1 MPDRLI
7 DFYQQVIVE
16 ISARGS
22 RPGYIMG
29 LSLLVFF
36 VLLMN
41 ISQQAQSGSPNKYL
55 LLFLITLTS
64 FMNPFMGAAVN
75 IALPD
80 IAAELGLNA
89 IMMGWVTMAFLLASV
104 AVLLPV
110 GKIADITGRK
120 KIFIIGNIIVTIAS
134 AFCALAPTA
143 GLLIAA
149 RLLQGFGGAM
159 MFGTGTAMVT
169 SAFPPN
175 QRGRALGINVSAVY
189 LGLTLAPLLGG
200 FLTDLL
206 GWRSI
211 FWLNVPFGLF
221 VIPATL
227 YAIKT
232 EWHDARGESF
242 DYRGSIVYM
251 LSISMLMYGFSKL
264 PDITAIILTI
274 AGLAGIILFI
284 SMELK
289 IDLPIMD
296 MRLFTKNK
304 TFAYSNLAALINYAA
319 TYAVTFLLSLYLQYI
334 RGMKP
339 SDAGMLL
346 VMQPI
351 LMTIVA
357 TFSGRLSD
365 RIDPRFLSS
374 LGMAII
380 VVGLTIL
387 AFIAEN
393 SSSAFIIISL
403 VILGAGFGLFSSP
416 NTNAVMSSVEKRYL
430 GAASATIGTMRLAGQ
445 MFSMAIAT
453 LALHIF
459 LGNNKIGPEY
469 HASFITA
476 TRIVFMIFA
485 VLCVFGVFASMA
497 RGKKAA

>member
-1 MPDRLI
+1 
-7 DFYQQVIVE
+7 
-16 ISARGS
+16 
-22 RPGYIMG
+22 
-29 LSLLVFF
+29 
-36 VLLMN
+36 MN
-41 ISQQAQSGSPNKYL
+41 ITQQGTSGSPNKYI

-221 VIPATL
+221 VIPATM

-232 EWHDARGESF
+232 EWHEAKGESF

-264 PDITAIILTI
+264 PDITAIVLTI

-284 SMELK
+284 RMELK
-289 IDLPIMD
+289 IELPIMD
-296 MRLFTKNK
+296 MQLFTKNK

-334 RGMKP
+334 KGLKP

-346 VMQPI
+346 VMQPV

-403 VILGAGFGLFSSP
+403 VIL
-416 NTNAVMSSVEKRYL
+416 
-430 GAASATIGTMRLAGQ
+430 
-445 MFSMAIAT
+445 
-453 LALHIF
+453 
-459 LGNNKIGPEY
+459 
-469 HASFITA
+469 
-476 TRIVFMIFA
+476 
-485 VLCVFGVFASMA
+485 
-497 RGKKAA
+497 